1 MAIGA
6 AIQPERPDI
15 LGATPL
21 EGGTNFA
28 LFSAN
33 ATAVDLCLFTPDGK
47 REVARHTLP
56 ERTGDIWHGF
66 ISGVT
71 NGQLYGYRVHGPY
84 APNEGHRFNP
94 NKLLIDPYAK
104 QLFGAYGDRRA
115 LLGFDPDHKKK
126 DLSFCDIDSAPH
138 IPKCVVGQPGFRWGK
153 DARPGTRMADTVI
166 YETHVKGQTRLHMG
180 VPAKARGTFEGL
192 AAPKMLDHLAK
203 LGVTAVELLPVQSF
217 FPEPRLTK
225 MGLTNYWGYNPV
237 NYFAPEPAYL
247 GPTGAGSFQK
257 MVRALHSAGIEVIL
271 DVVYNHT
278 AESWELGPT
287 LSYRGI
293 DNASYYRLQAD
304 NPRYY
309 VNDTGC
315 GNSLRT
321 DHPMVLRM
329 VMDSLRYWVTDMHVD
344 GFRFDLAPTMA
355 RTTDGFRPDAP
366 LLAAMAQDPVLA
378 GVKLI
383 MEPWDVG
390 PGGYQL
396 GSFPAGMGEWNDRY
410 RDLVRSYWRGD
421 KDTKANLAGGL
432 LGSADIFDV
441 RHRTPQDSLNFIT
454 SHDGFNLTDLVSYS
468 HKHNEANGEQNR
480 DGHSHNISDNCG
492 LEGPSDDPA
501 VLARRDR
508 RRRNLLATLMVSQGT
523 PMLLG
528 GDEIG
533 HSQQGNNNAYCQDN
547 EITWLNWADA
557 DTDLAD
563 FVAGLVALR
572 KANPLLRQT
581 RYLHDASDVEWL
593 AATGAPLEGYDWHAT
608 GSPFGCMLKGKDE
621 TLLILMNSDT
631 SDVDFKVPAT
641 DWTSVLDTASNIPFA
656 EAPIL
661 GTKVR
666 LKGESIHVLK
676 GMRHA

>member
-1 MAIGA
+1 MENGA
-6 AIQPERPDI
+6 AIQPGRPDP

-21 EGGTNFA
+21 EGGTNFS
-28 LFSAN
+28 LFSEN

-47 REVARHTLP
+47 QEVARHRLP
-56 ERTGDIWHGF
+56 ERTGDVWHGF
-66 ISGVT
+66 VPGIAD
-71 NGQLYGYRVHGPY
+71 GQLYGYRVHGPY
-84 APNEGHRFNP
+84 APREGHRFNA

-104 QLFGAYGDRRA
+104 QLFGTYGDGRA
-115 LLGFDPDHKKK
+115 LLGFDPAHKKK
-126 DLSFCDIDSAPH
+126 DLTFCDIDSAPH
-138 IPKCVVGQPGFRWGK
+138 MPKCVVGVPSFRWGK
-153 DARPGTRMADTVI
+153 DQPPNTSMADTVI
-166 YETHVKGQTRLHMG
+166 YEAHVKGQTRLHMG

-192 AAPKMLDHLAK
+192 AAPKMLDHLTK
-203 LGVTAVELLPVQSF
+203 LGITAVELLPVQSF
-217 FPEPRLTK
+217 FPEPRLTD
-225 MGLTNYWGYNPV
+225 MGLTNYWGYNPI
-237 NYFAPEPAYL
+237 NYFAPEPAYM
-247 GPTGAGSFQK
+247 GPAGNASFQK
-257 MVRALHSAGIEVIL
+257 MVRALHGAGIEVII

-304 NPRYY
+304 DPRYY

-321 DHPMVLRM
+321 DHPMVLKM
-329 VMDSLRYWVTDMHVD
+329 VMDSLRYWVTEMHVD

-355 RTTDGFRPDAP
+355 RTTSGFSADAP
-366 LLAAMAQDPVLA
+366 LLAAIVQDPVLA

-396 GSFPAGMGEWNDRY
+396 GSFHAGMAEWNDRY
-410 RDLVRSYWRGD
+410 RDQMRSYWRGEP
-421 KDTKANLAGGL
+421 DTKADLAGGL
-432 LGSADIFDV
+432 LGSADIFDAH
-441 RHRTPQDSLNFIT
+441 HRAPQDSLNFIT

-492 LEGPSDDPA
+492 IEGPTGDPA

-508 RRRNLLATLMVSQGT
+508 RKRNLLATLMVSQGT
-523 PMLLG
+523 PMLLA

-547 EITWLNWADA
+547 DVTWLNWADA
-557 DTDLAD
+557 DAGMTDY
-563 FVAGLVALR
+563 VAGLIALR

-581 RYLHDASDVEWL
+581 RYLHDAGEVAWL
-593 AATGAPLEGYDWHAT
+593 AATGAPLEGHDWHAASST
-608 GSPFGCMLKGKDE
+608 FGCLLKGADE
-621 TLLILMNSDT
+621 TLLILMNADT
-631 SDVDFKVPAT
+631 NDVDFEIPARG
-641 DWTSVLDTASNIPFA
+641 WTSVLDTASSAPFTA
-656 EAPIL
+656 A
-661 GTKVR
+661 KVEDTNLCLR
-666 LKGESIHVLK
+666 GESIRILK
-676 GMRHA
+676 GQRHA